1 MYGSDGAVEP
11 VDRRR
16 REKIRGMNDSVA
28 PYRCIKLDVVDGVAW
43 ITFNLPR
50 FGNAL
55 DLAGVEEAVDALAQ
69 AEVRDEVGAVVLTG
83 AGRQFCS
90 GFNLR
95 EVPSPDDV
103 RAVVHHFRVVAWWWH
118 RLLEGLI
125 RLPKPVLAAVN
136 GAAAGS
142 GLGMVLC
149 SDLAVAKE
157 SARFMC
163 AWHAIGIANDAT
175 TSYSL
180 SKIVGFRRAME
191 LMLTNRTLSS
201 AEALEWGM
209 VNRVFPDAEFD
220 GQVPPHREGARRSAH
235 PPAGVRQGE
244 LPPRLAHG
252 GRGDHRDGDQ
262 ERAALARGS
271 GVRGS
276 AARVPAPRDQ
286 ERSADRRSLLA
297 GAA

>member
-1 MYGSDGAVEP
+1 MPLEIDAAPPVAFATAVTVSGSKSA
-11 VDRRR
+11 
-16 REKIRGMNDSVA
+16 SVS
-28 PYRCIKLDVVDGVAW
+28 
-43 ITFNLPR
+43 FS
-50 FGNAL
+50 
-55 DLAGVEEAVDALAQ
+55 AGL
-69 AEVRDEVGAVVLTG
+69 
-83 AGRQFCS
+83 
-90 GFNLR
+90 
-95 EVPSPDDV
+95 PSPDDV

-118 RLLEGLI
+118 RLLEGFI

-175 TSYSL
+175 TSSSL

-209 VNRVFPDAEFD
+209 VNRVFPDDEFD
-220 GQVPPHREGARRSAH
+220 GQVKRIARDSIWTARQTLQWKWKPLRLLRHFSTRSC
-235 PPAGVRQGE
+235 
-244 LPPRLAHG
+244 
-252 GRGDHRDGDQ
+252 DC
-262 ERAALARGS
+262 
-271 GVRGS
+271 
-276 AARVPAPRDQ
+276 
-286 ERSADRRSLLA
+286 
-297 GAA
+297 

>member
-1 MYGSDGAVEP
+1 
-11 VDRRR
+11 
-16 REKIRGMNDSVA
+16 MNDTSSG
-28 PYRCIKLDVVDGVAW
+28 YQRIKLDVADGVAW

-83 AGRQFCS
+83 AGKQFCS

-149 SDLAVAKE
+149 SDLAVCKE
-157 SARFMC
+157 SARFLC

-180 SKIVGFRRAME
+180 SKIVGFRRALE
-191 LMLTNRTLSS
+191 LMLTNRTLE
-201 AEALEWGM
+201 AREALEWGL

-220 GQVPPHREGARRSAH
+220 GQVSRIARELAEAPTHLQAFAKESFHRGWRMAVEETTAMEIRNVLRSLED
-235 PPAGVRQGE
+235 PAF
-244 LPPRLAHG
+244 
-252 GRGDHRDGDQ
+252 
-262 ERAALARGS
+262 
-271 GVRGS
+271 
-276 AARVPAPRDQ
+276 
-286 ERSADRRSLLA
+286 ADRLKAFLRHDAKSDRPIVDLS
-297 GAA
+297 

>member
-1 MYGSDGAVEP
+1 
-11 VDRRR
+11 
-16 REKIRGMNDSVA
+16 MNDTASG
-28 PYRCIKLDVVDGVAW
+28 YQRIKLDVTDGVAW

-55 DLAGVEEAVDALAQ
+55 DVAGVEETVDALAR
-69 AEVRDEVGAVVLTG
+69 AEVRDDVGAVVLTG

-95 EVPSPDDV
+95 EVPSLDDV
-103 RAVVHHFRVVAWWWH
+103 GAVMRHFRGAAWWWH

-149 SDLAVAKE
+149 SDLAVCNE
-157 SARFMC
+157 SARFLC

-191 LMLTNRTLSS
+191 LMLTNRTLD
-201 AEALEWGM
+201 AREALEWGL

-220 GQVPPHREGARRSAH
+220 SQVRRIARE
-235 PPAGVRQGE
+235 
-244 LPPRLAHG
+244 L
-252 GRGDHRDGDQ
+252 
-262 ERAALARGS
+262 ALAPTHLQAFAKESFHRGWRMAVEETTAMEIRNVLRS
-271 GVRGS
+271 LED
-276 AARVPAPRDQ
+276 PAF
-286 ERSADRRSLLA
+286 ADRLRAFLRHDAKNDRQIVDLS
-297 GAA
+297 

>member
-1 MYGSDGAVEP
+1 
-11 VDRRR
+11 
-16 REKIRGMNDSVA
+16 MNDSVA
-28 PYRCIKLDVVDGVAW
+28 PYRCIKLDIDDGVAR
-43 ITFNLPR
+43 ITFNLPQ

-191 LMLTNRTLSS
+191 LMLTNRTLGS

-220 GQVPPHREGARRSAH
+220 GQVRRIAKELADAPTHLQAFAKESFHRGWRMAVEETTAMEIRNVLSSLED
-235 PPAGVRQGE
+235 PAF
-244 LPPRLAHG
+244 
-252 GRGDHRDGDQ
+252 
-262 ERAALARGS
+262 
-271 GVRGS
+271 
-276 AARVPAPRDQ
+276 
-286 ERSADRRSLLA
+286 ADRLRAFLRHETKSDRPIVDLS
-297 GAA
+297 

>member
-1 MYGSDGAVEP
+1 MET

-16 REKIRGMNDSVA
+16 HEKIRSMNDSA
-28 PYRCIKLDVVDGVAW
+28 ASYRCIKLDVADGVAW

-83 AGRQFCS
+83 AGKQFCS

-163 AWHAIGIANDAT
+163 AWHAIGLANDAT

-201 AEALEWGM
+201 AEALEWGL
-209 VNRVFPDAEFD
+209 VNRVFPDGEFD
-220 GQVPPHREGARRSAH
+220 GQVKRIARELAEAPTHLQAFAKESFHRGWRMAVEETTAMEIRNVLSSLED
-235 PPAGVRQGE
+235 PAF
-244 LPPRLAHG
+244 
-252 GRGDHRDGDQ
+252 
-262 ERAALARGS
+262 
-271 GVRGS
+271 
-276 AARVPAPRDQ
+276 
-286 ERSADRRSLLA
+286 ADRLRAFLRHETKNDRPIVDLS
-297 GAA
+297 